1 MIKPEGGLVAI
12 KLRKSDIKSNNNS
25 SFQQLDDDD
34 QGEDTLNFYAVSILA
49 SINVGVCL
57 FEAVAPVRNNDM
69 RLLLLQ
75 LLYGEKINDLMVET
89 GHTHV
94 SGHIEVL
101 QSQNL
106 HLSCFHQ
113 TTWCMSYHQFL
124 CFFVENDKGSFI
136 ATVVANSNL
145 EPAVQ
150 EMKYQPYSS
159 MTSVMVAVQKKLAS

>member
-25 SFQQLDDDD
+25 SFQQLNDDD
-34 QGEDTLNFYAVSILA
+34 QGEDTLNFYDVSILA

-94 SGHIEVL
+94 SGTRQTDWVCSPIL
-101 QSQNL
+101 LLYKKTKTANNL
-106 HLSCFHQ
+106 VNQ
-113 TTWCMSYHQFL
+113 TH
-124 CFFVENDKGSFI
+124 
-136 ATVVANSNL
+136 SNVY
-145 EPAVQ
+145 ER
-150 EMKYQPYSS
+150 KS
-159 MTSVMVAVQKKLAS
+159 